1 MADERRVQRGFNHS
15 PAKQALLVF
24 CRPGTGRLAV
34 LVIDGKQGAAIIVLA
49 IAAVAIGNLFST
61 DDGLYRNHQSLA
73 AHRHWAVIDALVL
86 TLNRFCECK
95 PRPCNQPRHDSS
107 SWVDKEFAVVRYG
120 SFVTSPIGAGK
131 ARHAVV
137 KCGPHARN

>member
-1 MADERRVQRGFNHS
+1 MAGERRVQRGFNHS

-24 CRPGTGRLAV
+24 CRPGTGRLVV

-49 IAAVAIGNLFST
+49 IAAVAIGNLFRA

-86 TLNRFCECK
+86 TLNQLCGLELRH
-95 PRPCNQPRHDSS
+95 CNHPHHHSS

-120 SFVTSPIGAGK
+120 SFVTSPDRK
-131 ARHAVV
+131 SVV
-137 KCGPHARN
+137 